1 MIMISW
7 LTRHQRRFK
16 MKNILTRGKMTSE
29 GKKTVERKELT
40 LLDGKNDTVD
50 FGKLNRQNKVKENFG
65 MVLTTL
71 LKM

>member
-1 MIMISW
+1 
-7 LTRHQRRFK
+7 